1 MATNLIT
8 RSAVILATLGA
19 IAAAIPA
26 HADPVGIT
34 ADQVAQCEYEA
45 RLYAEQTV
53 RMTGRIKVPL
63 SAGLAL
69 AFGAGPVGVLL
80 AATIAANA
88 ESPIERRAIIRYRND
103 CLGLSG

>member
-1 MATNLIT
+1 MATHPFT
-8 RSAVILATLGA
+8 RFAVIVATLGA
-19 IAAAIPA
+19 VSVPA
-26 HADPVGIT
+26 HAGPVGIT

-69 AFGAGPVGVLL
+69 LFGAGPVGIVL

-88 ESPIERRAIIRYRND
+88 ESPIERRAITRYRND
-103 CLGLSG
+103 CLGLNG